1 MTTPVIRAEALSK
14 RYRIKGYRG
23 HPTLRFAIAGAV
35 GRRFGR
41 SVPADVVSTRDGFV
55 WALEDLSFEVA
66 PGDVVGVIGRNGA
79 GKSTLLK
86 VLTRI
91 TEPTSGWADIRGR
104 VGSLLE
110 VGTGFHPELTGR
122 ENIYLHGAILGMR
135 RREIDSRFDEI
146 VAFSEVSRFLDTPI
160 KWYSSGMVV
169 RLAFAVSA
177 HFAADILLVDEVLAV
192 GDVAYQKKCLTKM
205 SEVAGEGRTIL
216 FVSHN
221 MATLMAVCQRGML
234 LENGRLRTHG
244 PMPEVAS
251 TYLGDLEQAVSED
264 LFERT
269 DRRGWQQ
276 IKLSRI
282 RLSRAPSGSAVLATG
297 KPARFVFEVVGDHAV
312 TGCSFTIY
320 NYSGHAIA
328 TLATAPSAPADS
340 YDAALTT
347 ECVCDVDAL
356 PLVPGRYRMDVEL
369 RGNGQVQDSIQA
381 AAMFDVEEGDLAGR
395 PISRDGSAG
404 EFVLDYRWTL
414 PGRSRDVL

>member
-1 MTTPVIRAEALSK
+1 MTTPAIRAEALSK
-14 RYRIKGYRG
+14 RYRIKAYRG
-23 HPTLRFAIAGAV
+23 HPTLRFALADAV
-35 GRRFGR
+35 ARRFRQR
-41 SVPADVVSTRDGFV
+41 SPREVVGPKHAFV
-55 WALEDLSFEVA
+55 WALQDVSFEVS

-91 TEPTSGWADIRGR
+91 TEPTSGWADIRGQ

-135 RREIDSRFDEI
+135 RREIDRRFDEI
-146 VAFSEVSRFLDTPI
+146 VAFSEISRFLETPI

-221 MATLMAVCQRGML
+221 MATLLAICERGML
-234 LENGRLRTHG
+234 LENGRLRAEG
-244 PMPEVAS
+244 PMSEVAS
-251 TYLGDLEQAVSED
+251 TYLGDLDQAVSED
-264 LFERT
+264 LLERS

-276 IKLSRI
+276 IKLSRV
-282 RLSRAPSGSAVLATG
+282 RVSRGTTGSAVLSTG
-297 KPARFVFEVVGDHAV
+297 EPARFVFEVVGDHAV

-320 NYSGHAIA
+320 SYAGHAIA
-328 TLATAPSAPADS
+328 TLRTAPSAPADS

-356 PLVPGRYRMDVEL
+356 PLIPGRYRVDVEL
-369 RGNGQVQDSIQA
+369 RGNGQLQDSIQA
-381 AAMFDVEEGDLAGR
+381 AAMFDVEEGVLAGR
-395 PISRDGSAG
+395 PVSRDGSAG
-404 EFVLDYRWTL
+404 EFVFDYRWTL
-414 PGRSRDVL
+414 PGRSREIL